1 MTWPQ
6 YLRQAR
12 LSLGFTQKQWAARW
26 SVHWTTVARWESGKQ
41 TMPAVVTWWLAN
53 LDGLGY
59 QGGKSKSK
67 ESES

>member
-12 LSLGFTQKQWAARW
+12 LSLGYTQQQWAEKW
-26 SVHWTTVARWESGKQ
+26 NVHRITVVRWESGEQ

-53 LDGLGY
+53 LDNQGY
-59 QGGKSKSK
+59 QGGKEDK
-67 ESES
+67 